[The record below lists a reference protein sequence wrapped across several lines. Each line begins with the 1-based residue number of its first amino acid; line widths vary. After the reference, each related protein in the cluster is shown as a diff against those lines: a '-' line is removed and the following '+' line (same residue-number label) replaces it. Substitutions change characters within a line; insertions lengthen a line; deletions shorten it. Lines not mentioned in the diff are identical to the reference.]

1 MRFAP
6 SAILS
11 ILVSRRLL
19 LPVDVLTSSIVSMAL
34 TPSNKREKIKGLNT
48 KGLSLRDKA
57 QPFCVLLAKH
67 SRSLLRQGEEM
78 IQ

>member
-11 ILVSRRLL
+11 ILASRRLL

-34 TPSNKREKIKGLNT
+34 TPSNKREKIKGL
-48 KGLSLRDKA
+48 SLRDQV
-57 QPFCVLLAKH
+57 QPFCVLLAKDC
-67 SRSLLRQGEEM
+67 RRFCGLGEEM
-78 IQ
+78 IK

>member
-1 MRFAP
+1 
-6 SAILS
+6 
-11 ILVSRRLL
+11 
-19 LPVDVLTSSIVSMAL
+19 VDVLTSSIVSMAL
-34 TPSNKREKIKGLNT
+34 TPSNKREKIKGL
-48 KGLSLRDKA
+48 SLRDQA

>member
-1 MRFAP
+1 MRSAP

-11 ILVSRRLL
+11 ILASRRLL

-34 TPSNKREKIKGLNT
+34 TPSNKREKIKGL
-48 KGLSLRDKA
+48 GLRDQA

-67 SRSLLRQGEEM
+67 SRSLLRQGEEV

>member
-34 TPSNKREKIKGLNT
+34 TPSNKREKIKGL
-48 KGLSLRDKA
+48 SLRDQA

-67 SRSLLRQGEEM
+67 SRSLLRQGEEL

>member
-11 ILVSRRLL
+11 ILASRRLL

-34 TPSNKREKIKGLNT
+34 TPSNKREKIKGL
-48 KGLSLRDKA
+48 GLRNQA
-57 QPFCVLLAKH
+57 QPFCVLLEKH
-67 SRSLLRQGEEM
+67 SRSLLRQGEEL